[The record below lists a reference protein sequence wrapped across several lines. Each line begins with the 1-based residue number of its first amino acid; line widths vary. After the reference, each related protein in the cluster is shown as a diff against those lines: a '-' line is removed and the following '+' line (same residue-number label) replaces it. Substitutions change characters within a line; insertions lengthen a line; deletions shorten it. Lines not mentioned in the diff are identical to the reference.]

1 MPLEFPEMPHL
12 KVKIHFPSGHCLA
25 FIWGSVLKLSR
36 CYSEVG
42 PQAPGRWKQ
51 TAPHPLEGASA
62 LGDTSCKIC
71 RLCQAVIW
79 NLQVSKWHLPT
90 QETMLALWREVV
102 GSCLGKPW
110 GRRAQ
115 GDVGI
120 SRLLS
125 ELCSGARNQWMS
137 LEGFCFIFVFNESGG
152 FLSLLRS
159 MFFPWFWSSSLR
171 LPGFYYL
178 GREMG
183 PRHIQQSA
191 V

>member
-1 MPLEFPEMPHL
+1 MAIVLHL
-12 KVKIHFPSGHCLA
+12 FEVACRSYRDAIK
-25 FIWGSVLKLSR
+25 
-36 CYSEVG
+36 VG
-42 PQAPGRWKQ
+42 PQAPSRWKQ

-71 RLCQAVIW
+71 MLCQAVIW

-125 ELCSGARNQWMS
+125 EPCSGARNQRMS

-159 MFFPWFWSSSLR
+159 MFFPWFWSSSLK
-171 LPGFYYL
+171 LPGSYYL
-178 GREMG
+178 GREMAQD
-183 PRHIQQSA
+183 IFSSQQFKLLHNLFF
-191 V
+191 